1 MYTSVKRLA
10 MFSFVMSVFTV
21 VAALLLLI
29 HFSSYADFTLRFTW
43 CLYVITA
50 SVGFLLVSWG
60 LFNLSKDIDLS
71 TWKTKHSKQLEAG
84 NQKVSGLK
92 IPIF

>member
-60 LFNLSKDIDLS
+60 LFNLSKDIDREYSANSEYMHKLNLRLKHLED
-71 TWKTKHSKQLEAG
+71 KTQ
-84 NQKVSGLK
+84 
-92 IPIF
+92 